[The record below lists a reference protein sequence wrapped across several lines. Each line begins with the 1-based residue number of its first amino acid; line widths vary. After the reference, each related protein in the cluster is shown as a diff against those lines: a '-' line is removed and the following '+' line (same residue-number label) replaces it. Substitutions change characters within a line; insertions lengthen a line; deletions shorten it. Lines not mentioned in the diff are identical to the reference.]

1 MSTVVI
7 AIDGPSG
14 SGKSSTA
21 RAVAQRAR
29 WAYLDTGALY
39 RAITWLALDI
49 GSNSASES
57 KSAKEIVELARTR
70 GITFNSDPIE
80 PRIFVGERDLTSDI
94 RSLRVTDQV
103 SQYAAMPEIR
113 EYLLTL
119 QHEIIDQAPHG
130 IVVEGRDI
138 GTVVAPDAA
147 LKIFLYADL
156 HERARRRERELAA
169 VLDDEEDSATT
180 DQVADSLTARDETD
194 SRRPISPLRM
204 ADDALE
210 IDSTLLDLEE
220 VVEVIWDWAKSRNLL
235 GLPKV
240 AIIGRPNVGKSTLVN
255 RIIGRREAIVED
267 VPGVTRDR
275 VKYEA
280 QWNGRTFLLIDTGGW
295 EVKPEGI
302 SMKITAGSEAA
313 IAESDLVLFVVDAQV
328 GALDEDESLLTILR
342 RSGKNVILVA
352 NKVDSPT
359 EETMAHGLWNLGL
372 GEPHFV
378 SALHGR
384 GSGDLLD
391 LVVRELP
398 EVGTEPADDGYRR
411 VALVGRPNVGKSS
424 LLNTLAGES
433 RVLVDD
439 AAGTTRDPVDELIE
453 FGGNTWRFID
463 TAGIRRKA
471 KFDSGTDYYA
481 SLRTEAAL
489 ERAEVAVVVLD
500 ASVPLTEQDLRIV
513 TMAEESGR
521 ALVLVMNKWDIVDTE
536 RQEQLNKELERNLER
551 YPWVQ
556 RVNVS
561 ALTGWHRDR
570 LAPAL
575 RTALNSWEKR
585 VPTSKLNSFLGSL
598 IAATPPPVRGGKQ
611 PKIRFATQA
620 GICPPKFVV
629 FSSEWVEPSYRRF
642 IERKLREEFG
652 FDGSPVEVAIK
663 VREREERKEKRKPTY

>member
-1 MSTVVI
+1 MSTVVV

-14 SGKSSTA
+14 SGKSTTA
-21 RAVAQRAR
+21 RAIAQRAR
-29 WAYLDTGALY
+29 WQYLDTGALY
-39 RAITWLALDI
+39 RALTWLALTENI
-49 GSNSASES
+49 ES
-57 KSAKEIVELARTR
+57 TEKLVDRAREL
-70 GITFNSDPIE
+70 GISFNGDPIE
-80 PRIFVGERDLTSDI
+80 PRISVGDVDVTADI
-94 RSLRVTDQV
+94 RSARVTDQV
-103 SQYAAMPEIR
+103 SIYSAQPEVR
-113 EYLLTL
+113 EFLLDL
-119 QHEIIDQAPHG
+119 QHELINVAPTG

-156 HERARRRERELAA
+156 HARALRRERELAGEEE
-169 VLDDEEDSATT
+169 LSTDEVAT
-180 DQVADSLTARDETD
+180 SLTNRDEID
-194 SRRPISPLRM
+194 STRKISPLRM

-210 IDSTLLDLEE
+210 IDSTNLDLAE
-220 VVEVIWDWAKSRNLL
+220 VVDVIWDWAKSRNLL

-280 QWNGRTFLLIDTGGW
+280 EWNGRDFLLIDTGGW

-302 SMKITAGSEAA
+302 SMKITAGSEIA
-313 IAESDLVLFVVDAQV
+313 INEADLVLFVVDAQV
-328 GALDEDESLLTILR
+328 GALDEDESLLTLLR
-342 RSGKNVILVA
+342 RSGKKVILVA

-359 EETMAHGLWNLGL
+359 EENMAHGLWNLGL

-391 LVVRELP
+391 LVVKELP
-398 EVGTEPADDGYRR
+398 EVGSEPADDGYRR
-411 VALVGRPNVGKSS
+411 VAIVGRPNVGKSS
-424 LLNTLAGES
+424 LLNTLAGEA

-481 SLRTEAAL
+481 SLRTESAL
-489 ERAEVAVVVLD
+489 DRAEVAVVVLD

-551 YPWVQ
+551 YPWAQ

-585 VPTSKLNSFLGSL
+585 IPTSKLNSFLGAL

-620 GICPPKFVV
+620 GTCPPKFVV

-663 VREREERKEKRKPTY
+663 VREREERKERRKPTY